1 MELANELRQFFK
13 GDISTDKDVLDAD
26 SRDASIFRV
35 LPEIVV
41 YPKDV
46 DDIKALI
53 KFVSAQKKKGRN
65 ISLTAR
71 SAGTD
76 MTGGPLTQSI
86 VVEMTRYFNKV
97 ISVTNGEAITQ
108 PGVFYRDFEKETLKY
123 NLLLPSY
130 PASRELCT
138 VGGMVSNNSGGELN
152 LNYGKTEN
160 YVKEIKMV
168 LADGEEHI
176 FTPLSSSEMKKKIGE
191 AGFEGNL
198 YNKISSLIDENH
210 QLIKDAIPD
219 VSKNSSGYY
228 LWNVEDRKSV
238 IFDINKL
245 IVGSQGTF
253 GIITEITFRLVKPK
267 PFRHLVIAYLN
278 DMSAIPSIVSDV
290 LVFKPESFESF
301 DDNTFKI
308 AMKFLPQVIKKM
320 KGNFFKLAFSFIP
333 EAWLMLIGGIP
344 KLLLMAEFSGD
355 SDKEALDSATKA
367 RDALKKHRLKTKVTS
382 LTEEKE
388 YWVFRRESFNL
399 LRSKI
404 KNMHTAPFIDD
415 FSVRPEKLA
424 DFFPQL
430 YKILNQYK
438 ILYTVAGH
446 IGDGNFHIIPLM
458 KLESPE
464 TKPIIE
470 KLSKQVY
477 ELVVKF
483 RGTITSEHNDGLI
496 RSPFL
501 ELMYGK
507 KMVELFEQT
516 KDVFDPENIFNPG
529 KKVRSSWKYAM
540 DHLDVPSVLDN
551 K

>member
-1 MELANELRQFFK
+1 MEIAQEIKKIIK
-13 GDISTDKDVLDAD
+13 GDVSDDRAVLDAD

-35 LPEIVV
+35 EPQLIV

-46 DDIKALI
+46 EDICALV
-53 KFVSAQKKKGRN
+53 KYVEEKKKSGVN

-76 MTGGPLTQSI
+76 MTGGPLTSSI
-86 VVEMTRYFNKV
+86 VLDMTRYFNKIILV
-97 ISVTNGEAITQ
+97 GDNQAVVQ
-108 PGVFYRDFEKETLKY
+108 PGVYYRDFEKETLKQK
-123 NLLLPSY
+123 LLLPSY

-138 VGGMVSNNSGGELN
+138 VGGMVANNSGGELN

-160 YVKEIKMV
+160 YITKLKVV
-168 LADGEEHI
+168 LRDGEEHI
-176 FTPLSSSEMKKKIGE
+176 FTSLNSEELKKKESESGIE
-191 AGFEGNL
+191 ADI
-198 YNKISSLIDENH
+198 YRRIHKIIEDNYDD
-210 QLIKDAIPD
+210 IKNAKPD
-219 VSKNSSGYY
+219 VSKNSAGYY
-228 LWNVEDRKSV
+228 LWNVWNKDKNV
-238 IFDINKL
+238 FDINKL

-267 PFRHLVIAYLN
+267 TYRHLVIAYLN
-278 DMSAIPSIVSDV
+278 DINIVPSIVDDV
-290 LVFKPESFESF
+290 LAYKPESFESF

-308 AMKFLPQVIKKM
+308 AMKFLPAVIKRM
-320 KGNFFKLAFSFIP
+320 KGNFIKLAFSFLP
-333 EAWLMLIGGIP
+333 EVWLMFTGGIP

-355 SDKEALDSATKA
+355 TDKEALDLALKA
-367 RDALKKHRLKTKVTS
+367 RDVFKKYGLKTKVTS

-415 FSVRPEKLA
+415 FSVRPEKLS
-424 DFFPQL
+424 DFFPKL
-430 YKILNQYK
+430 YKILDRYK

-458 KLESPE
+458 KLEDPK

-470 KLSKQVY
+470 ELSKKVY
-477 ELVVKF
+477 ELVVSYH
-483 RGTITSEHNDGLI
+483 GTITSEHNDGLI
-496 RSPFL
+496 RSPYL

-507 KMVELFEQT
+507 KIVGLFEQT
-516 KDVFDPENIFNPG
+516 KDIFDPDNIFNPG

-540 DHLDVPSVLDN
+540 EHLDVPSGQ
-551 K
+551 

>member
-1 MELANELRQFFK
+1 MVLTDEIKNIIK
-13 GDISTDKDVLDAD
+13 GDVSVDKKVLDAD

-35 LPEIVV
+35 KPIIVV

-46 DDIKALI
+46 QDIKALVG
-53 KFVSAQKKKGRN
+53 FVSQKKKGGEN
-65 ISLTAR
+65 ISLTVR

-76 MTGGPLTQSI
+76 MTGGPLTQSV

-97 ISVTNGEAITQ
+97 INVGNGEATVQ
-108 PGVFYRDFEKETLKY
+108 PGVFYRDFEKETLKHD
-123 NLLLPSY
+123 LLLPSY

-138 VGGMVSNNSGGELN
+138 VGGMISNNSGGELN

-160 YVKEIKMV
+160 YAKKIKMV
-168 LADGEEHI
+168 LRDGEEHT
-176 FTPLSSSEMKKKIGE
+176 FVPLSAQELEKKESESGVEADIYRQIHKIIDGN
-191 AGFEGNL
+191 FE
-198 YNKISSLIDENH
+198 D
-210 QLIKDAIPD
+210 IKNAKPD
-219 VSKNSSGYY
+219 VSKNSAGYY
-228 LWNVEDRKSV
+228 LWNVWDKDKK

-245 IVGSQGTF
+245 LVGSQGTF
-253 GIITEITFRLVKPK
+253 GIVTEITFRLVKPK
-267 PFRHLVIAYLN
+267 PYRHLVIAYLN
-278 DMSAIPSIVSDV
+278 DINAIPSIIDDV
-290 LVFKPESFESF
+290 LVYKPESFESF

-320 KGNFFKLAFSFIP
+320 KGSFIKLALSFIP
-333 EAWLMLIGGIP
+333 EAWLMFTGGIP

-355 SDKEALDSATKA
+355 TDKEALEAATKA
-367 RDALKKHRLKTKVTS
+367 CDAFKKHGLKTKVTS

-415 FSVRPEKLA
+415 FSVRPEKLSE
-424 DFFPQL
+424 FFPKL
-430 YKILNQYK
+430 YAILDQYK

-458 KLESPE
+458 KLEDPK

-470 KLSKQVY
+470 ELSKKVY
-477 ELVVKF
+477 ELIIQFK
-483 RGTITSEHNDGLI
+483 GTTTSEHNDGLI
-496 RSPFL
+496 RSPYL

-507 KMVELFEQT
+507 KIVGLFEQT
-516 KDVFDPENIFNPG
+516 KDSFDPDNIFNPG

-540 DHLDVPSVLDN
+540 DHLDVPGN

>member
-1 MELANELRQFFK
+1 MVIQDEIRQFFK
-13 GDISTDKDVLDAD
+13 GDITVDEKILNAD

-35 LPEIVV
+35 KPTIVV
-41 YPKDV
+41 YPKDIE
-46 DDIKALI
+46 DIRALV
-53 KFVSAQKKKGRN
+53 KFVERRKKSGEN
-65 ISLTAR
+65 ISLTVR

-97 ISVTNGEAITQ
+97 INVGNGEATVQ
-108 PGVFYRDFEKETLKY
+108 PGVFYRDFEKETLKH

-138 VGGMVSNNSGGELN
+138 VGGMVANNSGGELN

-160 YVKEIKMV
+160 YIEKIKMV
-168 LADGEEHI
+168 LRDGEEYV
-176 FTPLSSSEMKKKIGE
+176 FSPLSSDELKNKESETGIEGDIYRQIHKI
-191 AGFEGNL
+191 
-198 YNKISSLIDENH
+198 IDDNYDD
-210 QLIKDAIPD
+210 IKNAKPD
-219 VSKNSSGYY
+219 VSKNSAGYY
-228 LWNVEDRKSV
+228 LWNVWDEDKK
-238 IFDINKL
+238 IFNINKL

-253 GIITEITFRLVKPK
+253 GIITEITFRLIKPK
-267 PFRHLVIAYLN
+267 TYRHLVIAYLN
-278 DMSAIPSIVSDV
+278 DINAIPSIVKDV
-290 LVFKPESFESF
+290 IVYKPESFESF

-308 AMKFLPQVIKKM
+308 AMKFLPQVIRKM
-320 KGNFFKLAFSFIP
+320 KGSFIKLAFSFIP
-333 EAWLMLIGGIP
+333 EAWLMLTGGIP

-355 SDKEALDSATKA
+355 TDKEALDSAMKA
-367 RDALKKHRLKTKVTS
+367 RDAFKKHGLKTKVTS

-415 FSVRPEKLA
+415 FSVRPEKLSE
-424 DFFPQL
+424 FFPKL
-430 YKILNQYK
+430 YAILDQYK

-458 KLESPE
+458 KLEDPK

-470 KLSKQVY
+470 ELSKKVY
-477 ELVVKF
+477 ELIIQFK
-483 RGTITSEHNDGLI
+483 GTTTSEHNDGLI
-496 RSPFL
+496 RSPYL

-507 KMVELFEQT
+507 KIVGLFEQT
-516 KDVFDPENIFNPG
+516 KDSFDPDNIFNPG

-540 DHLDVPSVLDN
+540 DHLDIQ
-551 K
+551 